1 MDNKKDT
8 LWTLSF
14 VNACVANFVMSFSY
28 YMLTATLPFFLT
40 ESFNANKTITGI
52 IMSCLVISALAVR
65 PFSGYMVD
73 TFPRKKIYILS
84 FACFVAMYFG
94 YMLAAA
100 LIFVAIV
107 RVIHG
112 ILWALLTTSANTVAI
127 DIIPLSKRG
136 EGIGWYGLTV
146 NLAMAVGPVVGMIM
160 YEHYPFEWIFY
171 TAIISGVFGIA
182 AVFFINVP
190 VREKTPHRPISL
202 DRFIMIKGI
211 PVALN
216 LMLITVSY
224 GMVISFAAM
233 YGKELNIENTG
244 LFFILLAAGIGG
256 SRIFSGRLIDRGWIH
271 GTSLMGMIFLSG
283 SFVLFALACSG
294 PLYFLSALMIG
305 IGYGIV
311 IPAFMALIVNMAPR
325 HQMGTANSMYFTSF
339 DLGIGL
345 GMMAAG
351 RIAAIYNFSYAFGFS
366 ALINILAVFYYW
378 VISKGSY
385 EANRTGQLT
394 E

>member
-8 LWTLSF
+8 LWTSSF
-14 VNACVANFVMSFSY
+14 LNACVVNFVMSFSY
-28 YMLTATLPFFLT
+28 YMLTATLPFFLL
-40 ESFNANKTITGI
+40 ERFHASKTITGI
-52 IMSCLVISALAVR
+52 IMSCYVISALAVR
-65 PFSGYMVD
+65 PFSGYIVD
-73 TFPRKKIYILS
+73 NFPRRRLFILS
-84 FACFVAMYFG
+84 FVCFIAMYFG
-94 YMLAAA
+94 YILAAA

-112 ILWALLTTSANTVAI
+112 ILWAVITTSANTVAI
-127 DIIPLSKRG
+127 DIMPLSKRG
-136 EGIGWYGLTV
+136 EGIGWYGIMV
-146 NLAMAVGPVVGMIM
+146 NLAMAVGPVAGIIM

-171 TAIISGVFGIA
+171 AAIISGIFGIA
-182 AVFFINVP
+182 AVFFINIP
-190 VREKTPHRPISL
+190 ARKKTPHRHLSL

-244 LFFILLAAGIGG
+244 MFFILLAMGIGG

-271 GTSLMGMIFLSG
+271 GTALMGMTFLSG
-283 SFVLFALACSG
+283 SFVLFAIGRSG
-294 PLYFLSALMIG
+294 PLYFLSAMVIG

-311 IPAFMALIVNMAPR
+311 IPAFMSLIVNMAPH

-345 GMMAAG
+345 GMMTAG
-351 RIAAIYNFSYAFGFS
+351 RIAAAYDFSYAFGFS
-366 ALINILAVFYYW
+366 ALINLLAVFYYW
-378 VISKGSY
+378 GVSKGSY
-385 EANRTGQLT
+385 DKNKVLRHT
-394 E
+394 

>member
-1 MDNKKDT
+1 MYNKKDT
-8 LWTLSF
+8 LWTPSF

-40 ESFNANKTITGI
+40 ECFNANKTVTGI
-52 IMSCLVISALAVR
+52 IMSCFVISALAVR

-73 TFPRKKIYILS
+73 TFPRKKLYILS
-84 FACFVAMYFG
+84 FACFVALYFG
-94 YMLAAA
+94 YILAAA
-100 LIFVAIV
+100 LIFMAIV

-112 ILWALLTTSANTVAI
+112 ILWAVITTSANTVAI
-127 DIIPLSKRG
+127 DIMPLSKRG

-146 NLAMAVGPVVGMIM
+146 NIAMAVGPVVGIIM

-171 TAIISGVFGIA
+171 TAIISGILGIA

-190 VREKTPHRPISL
+190 VREKTPHSPISV
-202 DRFIMIKGI
+202 DRFIMIRGI
-211 PVALN
+211 PVAIN

-233 YGKELNIENTG
+233 YGKEMNIENTG
-244 LFFILLAAGIGG
+244 LFFILLAVGIGG
-256 SRIFSGRLIDRGWIH
+256 SRIFSGRLIDRGSIH
-271 GTSLMGMIFLSG
+271 GTSLMGMILLSG

-294 PLYFLSALMIG
+294 TLYFLSALVIG

-351 RIAAIYNFSYAFGFS
+351 RIAAAYSFSYAFGFS
-366 ALINILAVFYYW
+366 ALINLLAVFYYW
-378 VISKGSY
+378 GISKGSY
-385 EANRTGQLT
+385 EANRAGQWT
-394 E
+394 